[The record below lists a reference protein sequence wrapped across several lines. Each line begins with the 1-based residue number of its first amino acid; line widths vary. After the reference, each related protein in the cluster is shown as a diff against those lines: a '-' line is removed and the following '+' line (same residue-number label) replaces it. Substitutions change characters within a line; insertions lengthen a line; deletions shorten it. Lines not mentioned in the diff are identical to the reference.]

1 MKYGKSILV
10 SMAISSLLMGSVS
23 SSASASSKQDAFSE
37 KALLKVFKQLDLQPF
52 TLKSYSSKYEA
63 FLEGDE
69 PQEKRKN
76 QKVSK
81 ITMKGESIEA
91 RYETPQRRGS
101 VVKLKVEEVQD
112 NRKRVEKPDIYPNS
126 TNVFMEMF
134 FGKGREEL
142 VFNGSGVMVGP
153 QHVLTAAHNVYDNK
167 ISEWAE
173 YVKVSP
179 GANSGSAHFGTSI
192 VVGAF
197 VPKEYV
203 DGNHK
208 HDLAFLVLSE
218 DLGKQTGWATIT
230 ALNDDE
236 FEDTAFK
243 VTGYPGDKEA
253 GQLWEMEGR
262 IADTEDEVL
271 KHKIAT
277 VQGQSGSPLWQTP
290 KRKPPRV
297 VGVHVRGEDTW
308 NEATRITRN
317 HLDWIIQ
324 CFKESESRLRSQSHS
339 SSSSAASSSQ
349 QQSVSSQGSSPARSL
364 TERKEESKTSGQN
377 GGLVIP
383 EIARGYEDIY
393 KRFLKGALV
402 YRPTPGSDAGK
413 IELPIG
419 ALANPLEGM
428 FDLSWCG
435 DTGKYLSI
443 ATGYRKGKN
452 PQNKDKVEIWIAPR
466 FMIEKE
472 LATTAGHFKE
482 IMGKWNKDRAPV
494 GLFWTYGVWAA
505 DDHDMDY
512 LTDNSFDQ
520 VGDSD
525 FWEKY
530 KKSTHERWSWDTID
544 LAPGRH
550 FMFRF

>member
-1 MKYGKSILV
+1 
-10 SMAISSLLMGSVS
+10 
-23 SSASASSKQDAFSE
+23 
-37 KALLKVFKQLDLQPF
+37 
-52 TLKSYSSKYEA
+52 
-63 FLEGDE
+63 
-69 PQEKRKN
+69 
-76 QKVSK
+76 
-81 ITMKGESIEA
+81 MKGESIEA

-112 NRKRVEKPDIYPNS
+112 NRKRVEKPDLYPNS

-134 FGKGREEL
+134 FGKGSEEF

-167 ISEWAE
+167 TSEWAE

-290 KRKPPRV
+290 KSKPPRV

-393 KRFLKGALV
+393 RRFLKGALV

-419 ALANPLEGM
+419 ALEGT
-428 FDLSWCG
+428 FDLSRCG
-435 DTGKYLSI
+435 DTGNYLSI

-472 LATTAGHFKE
+472 LATSAGKFKD
-482 IMGKWNKDRAPV
+482 IMGKWTEKAPV
-494 GLFWTYGVWAA
+494 GLFWTWGNWESGEAS
-505 DDHDMDY
+505 MDY
-512 LTDNSFDQ
+512 LTDNSFEQLGEEDLN
-520 VGDSD
+520 V
-525 FWEKY
+525 KY
-530 KKSTHERWSWDTID
+530 KKS
-544 LAPGRH
+544 LAPYIPHTGGARMMH
-550 FMFRF
+550 TSHRVSDARGALHIFSCFVLQLSKD